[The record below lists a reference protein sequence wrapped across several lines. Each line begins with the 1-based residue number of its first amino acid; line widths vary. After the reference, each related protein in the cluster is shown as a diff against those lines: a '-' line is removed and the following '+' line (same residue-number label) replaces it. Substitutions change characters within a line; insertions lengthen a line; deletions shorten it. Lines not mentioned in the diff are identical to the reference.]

1 MRYLQDMSKRAA
13 AEPDAPLTFDML
25 LGIVLGMSRA
35 KADPGAAE
43 ATAAAVS
50 TLPVLLAQSD
60 LTPHVILAMETDGRT
75 LAGYIERPDDEGH
88 LMALRAAA
96 AHALADP
103 DVAGIVKGMLD
114 FFDKFTGWFKDIPG
128 FSEAKETPVQP
139 S

>member
-1 MRYLQDMSKRAA
+1 
-13 AEPDAPLTFDML
+13 
-25 LGIVLGMSRA
+25 
-35 KADPGAAE
+35 
-43 ATAAAVS
+43 
-50 TLPVLLAQSD
+50 
-60 LTPHVILAMETDGRT
+60 METDGRA

-96 AHALADP
+96 ARALADP

-128 FSEAKETPVQP
+128 SLGAGEIPVQP